1 MRFCSIASGSGGN
14 CVYVG
19 SENTH
24 LLVDVGISG
33 KKVDAGL
40 KELELEVKDIQGF
53 LITHEHIDHVRG
65 LGVLARRYEI
75 PIYATEGSFERI
87 KQMSILGNINE
98 SLFHVIQAD
107 KSFQIGDVKIRPFR
121 LPHDAA
127 EPVAYRLECDNK
139 TLAIATDMGFYD
151 EYIIQYLKNL
161 DVVLLEANHDT
172 RMLQTGPYPYALKKR
187 IMSKY
192 GHLSNESSGQ
202 LLCRILHDNLKK
214 IYLGHLSK
222 ENNYPE
228 LAYEAVKLEIQMS
241 EIAYQPSDFDIEV
254 ASQNMNSGIYTF

>member
-1 MRFCSIASGSGGN
+1 MRLCSIASGSGGN

-24 LLVDVGISG
+24 LLIDVGISG

-40 KELELEVKDIQGF
+40 KELELSVKDIQGF
-53 LITHEHIDHVRG
+53 FITHEHIDHVRG

-75 PIYATEGSFERI
+75 PIYATEGTFEKI
-87 KQMSILGNINE
+87 KQMSTLGNINE

-107 KSFQIGDVKIRPFR
+107 ESFQIGDVKIKPF
-121 LPHDAA
+121 LVSHDAA
-127 EPVAYRLECDNK
+127 EPVAYRLECGNK
-139 TLAIATDMGFYD
+139 SLAVATDMGAYN
-151 EYIIQYLKNL
+151 EYTVQYLKNL
-161 DVVLLEANHDT
+161 DVVLLEANYDA
-172 RMLQTGPYPYALKKR
+172 RMLQTGPYPYVLKNR
-187 IMSKY
+187 IMSEY

-202 LLCRILHDNLKK
+202 LLCRVLHDNLKK

-228 LAYEAVKLEIQMS
+228 LAYEAVRLEIQMS

-254 ASQNMNSGIYTF
+254 VSQNINSDIYIF